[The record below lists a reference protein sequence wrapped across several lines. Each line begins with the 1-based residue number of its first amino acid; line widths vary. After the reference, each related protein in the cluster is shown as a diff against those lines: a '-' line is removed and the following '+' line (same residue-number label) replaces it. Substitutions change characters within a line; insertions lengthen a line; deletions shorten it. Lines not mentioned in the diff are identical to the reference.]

1 MTSLDRLLCSI
12 LAAVLLVLGA
22 WLSVRHYGVV
32 QYQAGHA
39 AAMAAGRAQHERD
52 TAAARKT
59 ESDLRA
65 ELRDKDAAALKQKG
79 EYEKN
84 LANAQR
90 RMRAGDDS
98 LRCPSALP
106 AATQGGDRPAAAGP
120 AADGEGP
127 AIVPETAAE
136 ILGDAADVAG
146 LVRRYERVVERFEAC
161 RAVNAK

>member
-1 MTSLDRLLCSI
+1 MSTLHRLLC
-12 LAAVLLVLGA
+12 AVLAVVLLAIGA
-22 WLSVRHYGVV
+22 WLGVRHYGAE
-32 QYQAGHA
+32 QYRSGYDA
-39 AAMAAGRAQHERD
+39 AVATGRAQLERD

-65 ELRDKDAAALKQKG
+65 QLRAKDADALRLK
-79 EYEKN
+79 EEHAKN

-98 LRCPSALP
+98 LRCPSAVP
-106 AATQGGDRPAAAGP
+106 AATQSGDRSAAAGL

-127 AIVPETAAE
+127 AIVPEVAAE

-161 RAVNAK
+161 RTVNEK